1 MIKQPR
7 VSRCDL
13 HQLADRL
20 SQRDWN
26 ILHFINR
33 HRYATTGQLRRL
45 YFATHATQSAATR
58 ACTRVLGRL
67 LKLRLLTRLERR
79 IGGDRHGSAAFI
91 WCLDVVGERLQ
102 RLADGKRRRF
112 HEPSFLFL
120 QHSLTI
126 TDIHVQL
133 VEAERTGCFN
143 LTQVAIETEAWRPY
157 LTPHGVTTLLKPD
170 MMLSLANHAY
180 RDYWYLEVDLASE
193 SLPVLMRKCHA
204 YEDYR
209 HTGQAQQEHQVFPR
223 VLWVMPTPERIP
235 RGVLLKRPPNQRCAF
250 WVDINGVDQPPV
262 EVLAHIQITK
272 LGPPG
277 RAAVLGLVMHLVR
290 DVLAALPDLYLVHDV
305 SDGLHGIS
313 HIPLTELFLGRDELD
328 AHGRQDALGDGGIGV
343 VTERAGAHVDHHVAD
358 LRGGFD
364 VAQQLAE
371 NRAFGDGLGRVAWF
385 DELAGD
391 RCVQATTALRANLTL
406 GGDGVAVLVD
416 VDGGVHLP
424 GCRHP

>member
-13 HQLADRL
+13 RQLADRL

-120 QHSLTI
+120 QHSPTI

-170 MMLSLANHAY
+170 MMISLANHAY

-209 HTGQAQQEHQVFPR
+209 HTG
-223 VLWVMPTPERIP
+223 
-235 RGVLLKRPPNQRCAF
+235 
-250 WVDINGVDQPPV
+250 
-262 EVLAHIQITK
+262 
-272 LGPPG
+272 
-277 RAAVLGLVMHLVR
+277 
-290 DVLAALPDLYLVHDV
+290 
-305 SDGLHGIS
+305 
-313 HIPLTELFLGRDELD
+313 
-328 AHGRQDALGDGGIGV
+328 
-343 VTERAGAHVDHHVAD
+343 
-358 LRGGFD
+358 
-364 VAQQLAE
+364 
-371 NRAFGDGLGRVAWF
+371 
-385 DELAGD
+385 
-391 RCVQATTALRANLTL
+391 
-406 GGDGVAVLVD
+406 
-416 VDGGVHLP
+416 
-424 GCRHP
+424 

>member
-13 HQLADRL
+13 RQLADRL

-170 MMLSLANHAY
+170 MMISLANHAY

-223 VLWVMPTPERIP
+223 VLWVMPTPERIT
-235 RGVLLKRPPNQRCAF
+235 RLKTA
-250 WVDINGVDQPPV
+250 I
-262 EVLAHIQITK
+262 
-272 LGPPG
+272 
-277 RAAVLGLVMHLVR
+277 AADR
-290 DVLAALPDLYLVHDV
+290 RLPDR
-305 SDGLHGIS
+305 
-313 HIPLTELFLGRDELD
+313 LF
-328 AHGRQDALGDGGIGV
+328 V
-343 VTERAGAHVDHHVAD
+343 FT
-358 LRGGFD
+358 
-364 VAQQLAE
+364 
-371 NRAFGDGLGRVAWF
+371 
-385 DELAGD
+385 
-391 RCVQATTALRANLTL
+391 TPTALIPTL
-406 GGDGVAVLVD
+406 RE
-416 VDGGVHLP
+416 P
-424 GCRHP
+424 P